1 MSAEPRAAPRIDLKS
16 ALRKSALLHFMYSA
30 ERFASFNSQDPVVRS
45 MVRREVLQGYINSC
59 IVEASSSLRACELVR
74 VTVPCDRARVSS
86 QEPQAD
92 WPPLKPHLDDLLL
105 SLQATGFLRRTSL
118 RRVRVALFGVSQD
131 VYEVDIHVDVDHEFW
146 AVLNV
151 EIALAVETQ
160 RANARQAWRA
170 LQA

>member
-45 MVRREVLQGYINSC
+45 MVRREVLQVYINRC
-59 IVEASSSLRACELVR
+59 IVGASSSLRACDLVR
-74 VTVPCDRARVSS
+74 VTVPRDRARADS

-92 WPPLKPHLDDLLL
+92 CLDDLLL

-118 RRVRVALFGVSQD
+118 RRIRVALFGVSQV

-160 RANARQAWRA
+160 RANARQAWRVLRA
-170 LQA
+170 